1 MNISIASNKLIAN
14 MKMWIKWQFSR
25 NMKHERLLEV
35 MGDKQKVLGTWVS
48 QVKGLGC
55 EGEGYEVRLVWEQ
68 WRQQGSNHE
77 LYASTQHTEKS

>member
-1 MNISIASNKLIAN
+1 
-14 MKMWIKWQFSR
+14 
-25 NMKHERLLEV
+25 

-48 QVKGLGC
+48 QVRGLGC